1 MDSAGTR
8 FEAVREA
15 LADKNNVL
23 TVKDLCELAGVSRSG
38 YYNWIRSENARV
50 LREAKDQEAF
60 EKILEAYQFRGY
72 AKGVRGIHMRLLH
85 MGVLMNVKKIRRL
98 MRKYRLVC
106 PIRKPNPYRRLHKSI
121 QMGNTAENL
130 VNREFESHGPRAVLL
145 TDITYIP
152 LNGAFCYLSTI
163 LDACTKQV
171 LAYVLSESLEVDFVL
186 ETVNLLVK
194 NHGISLSKETI
205 IHSDQGTHYTSLKFI
220 QLVKNN
226 DLRQSM
232 SRRGNCW
239 DNAPQ
244 ESFFGHMKD
253 ELASEIS
260 GWASF
265 EDVKASIDRW
275 MDYYNNDRYQWD
287 LAKLSPNE
295 YYNYITTGEYPGEMF
310 LPNGSN

>member
-1 MDSAGTR
+1 MDSVGTR

-23 TVKDLCELAGVSRSG
+23 TVKDLCKLAGVSRSG